1 MTRRG
6 WLLFAAMCV
15 LWGIPYLLIKVAVRD
30 FSPVTVVFLR
40 TGIGAVLLLPVAI
53 ARKELGPVL
62 RAWRWLIPYTLV
74 EVTVPWLLLTVA
86 EERLASSLVGLL
98 VAAVPLV
105 GALMLLAIR
114 AEDRL
119 DARRGLGLVIG
130 FLGVA
135 ALLGL
140 GDLRGDALALAE
152 MAVVVIGYAAGP
164 IIVARKLA
172 HVPATGVIAVSLTA
186 TAVVMAPFAVGTWP
200 SHPPGL
206 AAVGAVAGLGVLCTA
221 VAFVIFFALIA
232 EVGPARTQTFI
243 YVNPAVA
250 LVLGVLLLGEPFG
263 ISDVVG
269 FGLILAGLLLATRR
283 APEPRR
289 EGAVSAQEREE
300 PGF

>member
-30 FSPVTVVFLR
+30 FSPVTVVLLR
-40 TGIGAVLLLPVAI
+40 TGIGAVLLLPIAI

-62 RAWRWLIPYTLV
+62 RAWRWLIPYTAV

-86 EERLASSLVGLL
+86 EERLPSSLVGLL

-105 GALMLLAIR
+105 GAIMLLLIR

-119 DARRGLGLVIG
+119 DARRGLGLLIG

-140 GDLRGDALALAE
+140 GDLRGDGLALAQ
-152 MAVVVIGYAAGP
+152 MAVVVICYAAGP
-164 IIVARKLA
+164 IIVARRLA

-186 TAVVMAPFAVGTWP
+186 TALIMSPFAVGTWP
-200 SHPPGL
+200 SHPPSL
-206 AAVGAVAGLGVLCTA
+206 EALGAVTALGVFCTA
-221 VAFVIFFALIA
+221 IAFVIFFALIA

-263 ISDVVG
+263 ISDVLG
-269 FGLILAGLLLATRR
+269 FALILAGLLLATRR
-283 APEPRR
+283 RTTERRREGTVSAPEP
-289 EGAVSAQEREE
+289 
-300 PGF
+300 